1 MAAAPLARLADVSF
15 SYDNGATWAL
25 SGVDFEVRPGEAVCV
40 LGANGSGKSTLARLV
55 AGLAAPDAGAV
66 ELMGARC
73 FSAATGADGAAYQ
86 AARRRISYVFQN
98 PDDQIVTDIVEEDVA
113 FGPENLCV
121 PADKIGALVA
131 GELDRVGMGAFSLA
145 NPAKLS
151 GGQQQRVALAGALA
165 MRPDLLVLDEP
176 GSLLD
181 VRGRRGIAR
190 VLAGLKAAGVA
201 CVHVTHF
208 MEDAWAADRVV
219 VMAAGRVA
227 LDAAPDAVFEDPR
240 RLVELGL
247 EPPFALTLS
256 GMLAERGVDVPAC
269 ATREALVDA
278 LAEVLA

>member
-1 MAAAPLARLADVSF
+1 MAAAGLVRLSDVAF
-15 SYDNGATWAL
+15 SYDNGTTWAL
-25 SGVDFEVRPGEAVCV
+25 SGVDFSVGAGEAVCV

-55 AGLAAPDAGAV
+55 AGLAAPDAGTV

-73 FSAATGADGAAYQ
+73 FSTPAGPDGAAYQ

-98 PDDQIVTDIVEEDVA
+98 PDDQIVTDVVEEDVA

-121 PADKIGALVA
+121 PADKIGALVE
-131 GELDRVGMGAFSLA
+131 GELERVGMGAFALA

-190 VLAGLKAAGVA
+190 VLAELKTAGVA

-227 LDAAPDAVFEDPR
+227 LEGSPDQVFSRPE

-247 EPPFALTLS
+247 EPPFALELS
-256 GMLAERGVDVPAC
+256 RLLAARGVDVPAC
-269 ATREALVDA
+269 ATREALLDRLAEA
-278 LAEVLA
+278 LA